1 MKAFFIAILVVLMV
15 GVLFVLPI
23 FLVIDWTVG
32 EHGRLTITA
41 VDKNLFGTHTVYVR
55 NSDSAYTTEQQEMT
69 YCIDSE
75 NMDLVKIAREKIGV
89 PNTTLIY
96 PDTRIGLFGFSKCH
110 STPLKEIR

>member
-1 MKAFFIAILVVLMV
+1 MKILLAIIIIGFITVFIILPM
-15 GVLFVLPI
+15 

-55 NSDSAYTTEQQEMT
+55 NSDSAFTPELQEMR

-75 NMDLVKIAREKIGV
+75 NVELVKVAKEKIGV
-89 PNTTLIY
+89 ANTTLVY
-96 PDTRIGLFGFSKCH
+96 PDTRIGLFGFSKC
-110 STPLKEIR
+110 SSAPLKEIR